1 MRDVGAA
8 GRRIAPRQ
16 RMTLALRD
24 LEGRPD
30 DEIAD
35 ALGCGE
41 TTVPAL
47 VARARLRLRAELEL
61 PQAFVACDA
70 RLPELSAYSDGTL
83 ALEARPALEAHVEE
97 CAHCRAALFAL
108 REAQLRYHSLPVPL
122 PPGEFGTRMASAL
135 DAVGL
140 ASLRRDATSPDSV
153 AGPGGRQTGA
163 AIAMA
168 ALAVVGAG
176 VTIAAWQSES
186 NDGTSSHLRPPA
198 AVPGAHATASAGSG
212 ALTSLAAG
220 GRQSPAAPSAAP
232 PVLHHLR
239 TGPRRAPRVVPGP
252 PPNAAAIA
260 TSSRRADRCEPAR
273 CGGDDGA
280 QDRPAGASAS
290 RSDPPAGGSTRH
302 GAAGRPVIRR
312 PAAHAQA
319 GPCAAARRHDHVES
333 LLQARFAESR

>member
-1 MRDVGAA
+1 MQHFLRAHLTPRTAPPPAAHRRA
-8 GRRIAPRQ
+8 GRGRAPR
-16 RMTLALRD
+16 RR
-24 LEGRPD
+24 
-30 DEIAD
+30 
-35 ALGCGE
+35 
-41 TTVPAL
+41 
-47 VARARLRLRAELEL
+47 
-61 PQAFVACDA
+61 DA

-108 REAQLRYHSLPVPL
+108 REAQLRYHSLPVPQ

-140 ASLRRDATSPDSV
+140 ASLRRDSTSPDSV

-163 AIAMA
+163 AIVMA

-198 AVPGAHATASAGSG
+198 AVPGAHATASPGSG

-260 TSSRRADRCEPAR
+260 TSSPAPT
-273 CGGDDGA
+273 DV
-280 QDRPAGASAS
+280 S
-290 RSDPPAGGSTRH
+290 PPA
-302 GAAGRPVIRR
+302 AATATAPKTVQPAPPPPVQILPPAAPPATAR
-312 PAAHAQA
+312 PAAQSSGGPQPMPKPAPAQPPD
-319 GPCAAARRHDHVES
+319 GTTT
-333 LLQARFAESR
+333 